1 MNEQRKNFKSC
12 DGTIEL
18 DSVRWIRFPCILM
31 FLSVFVGESEV

>member
-18 DSVRWIRFPCILM
+18 DSVCALDKI
-31 FLSVFVGESEV
+31 FLHSRVSFSFRR